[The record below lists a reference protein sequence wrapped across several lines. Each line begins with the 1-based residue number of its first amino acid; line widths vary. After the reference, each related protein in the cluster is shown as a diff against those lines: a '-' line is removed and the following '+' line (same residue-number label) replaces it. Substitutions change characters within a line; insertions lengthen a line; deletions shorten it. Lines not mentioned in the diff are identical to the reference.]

1 MQIIAVYKLYLQK
14 IFKNHLIIILIV
26 PKQKVGNI
34 IGFVFEIVF
43 FFSLELE
50 LFYKTS
56 FIFSPFYLFIYLF
69 LLQNLCLLIRNVC
82 VQIKVQ
88 SGQYILC

>member
-1 MQIIAVYKLYLQK
+1 MQIITIYKLYLQK

-34 IGFVFEIVF
+34 IGFVFKIVF

-50 LFYKTS
+50 LFYKTN
-56 FIFSPFYLFIYLF
+56 FIFSPFLFIYLF
-69 LLQNLCLLIRNVC
+69 LLQNLCLLIRNVY